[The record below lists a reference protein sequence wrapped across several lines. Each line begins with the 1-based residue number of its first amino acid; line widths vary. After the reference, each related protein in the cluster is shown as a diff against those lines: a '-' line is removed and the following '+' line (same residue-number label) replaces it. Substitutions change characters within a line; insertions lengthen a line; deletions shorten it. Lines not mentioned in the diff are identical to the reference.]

1 MKRIVR
7 ITINGQLRE
16 VAVAPNRTLLDLLR
30 EDLDLTGTKHGCGE
44 GDCGACTVLLD
55 GAPVNACLILAAEAE
70 GREVTTIEGL
80 AGGSLLH
87 PVQQAFVD
95 AGAVQ
100 CGYCTPG
107 MVLVAAALVA
117 RNPSPTESDVRHALS
132 GNFCRCTGYQKIV
145 EAVLAAS
152 ARVRGAGPAV
162 EASR

>member
-1 MKRIVR
+1 MRRIVR
-7 ITINGQLRE
+7 ITINGLLRE
-16 VAVAPNRTLLDLLR
+16 VAVPANRTLLDLLR

-55 GAPVNACLILAAEAE
+55 GEPVNACLVLAAEAE

-117 RNPSPTESDVRHALS
+117 RNPSPTESDVRHAIS

-145 EAVLAAS
+145 EAVLRAS
-152 ARVRGAGPAV
+152 ARVREAGQAV